1 MAKNSRVLVDTD
13 IIIKI
18 YRGDK
23 EKHKALASIQDN
35 LAISVITAIELMIGA
50 KNKKKQIEVSKTIKA
65 YFYCDITS
73 AIGARALTLVKKY
86 GLTHFIGVADALIA
100 ATAIENKIPLY
111 TDNISDYEFVKEL
124 KLIDRNQ

>member
-1 MAKNSRVLVDTD
+1 MAKDSRILIDTD

-23 EKHKALASIQDN
+23 EKHKALTPIQDN
-35 LAISVITAIELMIGA
+35 LSISAITAIELMIGA

-65 YFYCDITS
+65 YFFCDITP
-73 AIGARALTLVKKY
+73 AIAARAFTLVKKY
-86 GLTHFIGVADALIA
+86 GLIHFIGVADALIA

-111 TDNISDYEFVKEL
+111 TDNISDYVFIKEL
-124 KLIDRNQ
+124 KLYKP